1 LCRFLETLRG
11 VAEKAET
18 GEEAVDALTDSQSD
32 RRGGREY
39 EEVVDVR

>member
-1 LCRFLETLRG
+1 

-18 GEEAVDALTDSQSD
+18 GEEAVDALTESQ
-32 RRGGREY
+32 RECPGDCEE

>member
-1 LCRFLETLRG
+1 

-18 GEEAVDALTDSQSD
+18 GEEAVDALMDSQSE
-32 RRGGREY
+32 RPGGREY